1 MDGVSLIFNV
11 LAYLALAIF
20 WVGVGYRLWLWAET
34 PVPLKI
40 PTTPAPTTLGGV
52 IARMAGEIV
61 LFRSLFRG
69 DKALWLGGWTFHG
82 ALLIILL
89 KHLRYFLFPVPGW
102 VAALNPVGVY
112 AGLFILLP
120 LLFLL
125 VRRFTS
131 EQVRYISVLSDY
143 LVLLLLLAIV
153 ATGLLMKFV
162 AGADVVAV
170 KAFMLGIITLS
181 PTAMPASPWF
191 MVHFSLVLLL
201 VVYFPFSK
209 LMHVGGVFLSPT
221 RNQRDDGR
229 IRRYVNPWDYPAES
243 GEFTTFGGG

>member
-1 MDGVSLIFNV
+1 MDGVSLTFNV

-20 WVGVGYRLWLWAET
+20 WVGVGYRLWVWAET

-40 PTTPAPTTLGGV
+40 PTTPAPETLGGV
-52 IARMAGEIV
+52 SVRMAGEV
-61 LFRSLFRG
+61 FLFRSLLRG

-82 ALLIILL
+82 ALLLILL
-89 KHLRYFLFPVPGW
+89 KHLRYFLFPVPAW
-102 VAALNPVGVY
+102 VAGLNHIGLY
-112 AGLFILLP
+112 AGEFILIP

-125 VRRFTS
+125 VRRFLL

-143 LVLLLLLAIV
+143 LVLLLIMAI
-153 ATGLLMKFV
+153 AFTGLVMKFV
-162 AGADVVAV
+162 AGVDIVAV

-181 PTAMPASPWF
+181 PAAMPTSPWF
-191 MVHFSLVLLL
+191 LVHFSLVLVLL
-201 VVYFPFSK
+201 VYFPFSK
-209 LMHVGGVFLSPT
+209 LMHAGGVFLSPT

-243 GEFTTFGGG
+243 GEVTTFGGG